1 VTVSYRLVQWN
12 RHKRVYDM
20 VLLGAMVAY
29 LAGFLVVTGLAVQP
43 ADPMVSLIR
52 ATGTLAIVM
61 LHLILMVGPLS
72 RFTTRL
78 APVLYN
84 RRHAGVLLFFV
95 ALAHGALVLFYYGSF
110 GPIDPVRAVFG
121 YGPGIPFEFY
131 GFISLCGLFVMA
143 STSHDFWLANLG
155 HRSWKALH
163 MLVYVA
169 YGSVVLHV
177 AAGAMQDQR
186 DPAFAVLLVL
196 GVVVLVSLHIAAGL
210 KERAK
215 DRAGASPEGGWIEA
229 GAVDDLPMNR
239 ARVVCVSGG
248 ERVALVRHPGG
259 VSAVSNVCAH
269 QGGPLGEGEVV
280 DGCLTCPW
288 HGYQYEPETG
298 QSPPPFEEK
307 IPTYTVRIVK
317 GRVQVSAQP
326 NEPGTPVSPATDGRT
341 A

>member
-1 VTVSYRLVQWN
+1 MTASYQLVQWN
-12 RHKRVYDM
+12 RHKRVYDL
-20 VLLGAMVAY
+20 VLVCAVIAY
-29 LAGFLVVTGLAVQP
+29 LAGFLAVSGLSPQP
-43 ADPMVSLIR
+43 SDPMVSLIR

-95 ALAHGALVLFYYGSF
+95 ALTHAALVILYYGSF
-110 GPIDPVRAVFG
+110 GPTDPIRAVFG
-121 YGPGIPFEFY
+121 YEPGVPFEFY
-131 GFISLCGLFVMA
+131 GFVALCVLFVMA

-177 AAGAMQDQR
+177 VTGALQDQR

-196 GVVVLVSLHIAAGL
+196 GVVVLASLHVAAGL
-210 KERAK
+210 KERGK
-215 DRAGASPEGGWIEA
+215 DRRGGTPENGWIDA
-229 GAVDDLPMNR
+229 GPALDLPLNR
-239 ARVVCVSGG
+239 ARVLCVAGG
-248 ERVALVRHPGG
+248 ERVALIRHEGG

-269 QGGPLGEGEVV
+269 QGGPLGEGEVI

-288 HGYQYEPETG
+288 HGYQYLPDKG
-298 QSPPPFEEK
+298 QSPPPFTEK
-307 IPTYTVRIVK
+307 IPTYDVRIVK
-317 GRVQVSAQP
+317 GRVRVSAEP
-326 NEPGTPVSPATDGRT
+326 NEPGTPVVPATDGGD